1 MIAHLLEST
10 LFLAIAIVIAN
21 VPRLAA
27 RTRYAV
33 VFAGLMKFAIP
44 SAAVPRLLALVGIDL
59 TRMPRGTIL
68 IDALGPLTSTNL
80 PATTAPVWPV
90 VAFTLWVVIAA
101 AFAARAFVRGRAGV
115 RWALASAFDADA
127 RELAVL
133 ARALTRAGVT
143 SAVRVVRSPSIT
155 TPATVG
161 ILRTVIVIPAGMQL
175 ADAELETILT
185 HECAHIARRDN
196 LLGVVE
202 SIACCALWFHP
213 LVWIARRVL
222 DTAREE
228 ACDAVVIASGDAGVY
243 VTALGKVC
251 GAAIAPRT
259 AGISCI
265 VSNTIRERMDAIMSL
280 GTRRLLPHRAVTS
293 IVIALLAVA
302 TAGIGVARALPAGE
316 KDASS
321 SRYQIETS
329 VMREA
334 STFFFN
340 VIVRDQV
347 SGEVT
352 SSRFRSSAN
361 EPFTKVFGSIDR
373 DGTEHNTIIRA
384 LGHDDGTARV
394 EVDIKGE
401 TPIVRVIAAV
411 PRSAKTGKDPISIN
425 LKDADVRD
433 VLRVFSQL
441 TNTEIV
447 VDDDVSA
454 RVTVSLHDIPW
465 TEALD
470 KVLTDAN
477 LRQERVGD
485 TIRVHRK

>member
-10 LFLAIAIVIAN
+10 LLLAMAILIAH
-21 VPRLAA
+21 VPQLAA
-27 RTRYAV
+27 RTRYTI
-33 VFAGLMKFAIP
+33 VFAALIKFAIP
-44 SAAVPRLLALVGIDL
+44 SAIVPRMLALAGLDL
-59 TRMPRGTIL
+59 TRMPKGTIL
-68 IDALGPLTSTNL
+68 IEAFGPLTPTNL
-80 PATTAPVWPV
+80 PATTAPVWPL
-90 VAFTLWVVIAA
+90 VAITLWLVIATA
-101 AFAARAFVRGRAGV
+101 LVIRSAIRGRAGM
-115 RWALASAFDADA
+115 RLALSGAFDADA
-127 RELAVL
+127 RELAVF
-133 ARALTRAGVT
+133 ARARSRADVTRT
-143 SAVRVVRSPSIT
+143 VRLVRSPSIT
-155 TPATVG
+155 TPVTAG
-161 ILRTVIVIPAGMQL
+161 ILQPVIVIPAGTQL
-175 ADAELETILT
+175 GDTELETILT
-185 HECAHIARRDN
+185 HECAHIARRDSV
-196 LLGVVE
+196 LSIVE
-202 SIACCALWFHP
+202 SIAGCALWFHP

-222 DTAREE
+222 DATREE
-228 ACDAVVIASGDAGVY
+228 ACDAVVITSGDAKVY
-243 VTALGKVC
+243 ITALGKVC

-265 VSNTIRERMDAIMSL
+265 VSNTIRERMEAIMRF

-293 IVIALLAVA
+293 IVIVLLGVA
-302 TAGIGVARALPAGE
+302 TIGIGVARALPAGE

-329 VMREA
+329 VTRDA

-352 SSRFRSSAN
+352 SSRFRSPAN

-373 DGTEHNTIIRA
+373 DGTEHNTTIHA

-394 EVDIKGE
+394 EVNITGE
-401 TPIVRVIAAV
+401 LPIVRIIAAI

-441 TNTEIV
+441 TNTDIV

-454 RVTVSLHDIPW
+454 RVTVSLRDIPW

-477 LRQERVGD
+477 LRQERIGD
-485 TIRVHRK
+485 TIHVHRK